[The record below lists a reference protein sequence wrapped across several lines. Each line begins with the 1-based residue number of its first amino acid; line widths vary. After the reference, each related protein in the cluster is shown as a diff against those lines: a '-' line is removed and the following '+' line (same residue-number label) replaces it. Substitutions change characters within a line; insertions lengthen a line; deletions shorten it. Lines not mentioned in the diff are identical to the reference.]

1 MLCGVIRILSK
12 IEWYFKFSL
21 KHRKDMYAGCFCP
34 TCEFYDECR
43 GMVEDIEEVFG
54 EPIE

>member
-12 IEWYFKFSL
+12 IEWWFKYSL
-21 KHRKDMYAGCFCP
+21 KHKEHAGCFCP

-43 GMVEDIEEVFG
+43 QDVEYIEEVFG
-54 EPIE
+54 EPFE